1 MHLYHKRDKYIARKD
16 FFTTQMK
23 ELSRRSSKM
32 ILGMLGMLPYDGYY
46 VHENMKT
53 ILDLDWDDTTH
64 QVHAATVTDPETGRT
79 RVRLSITVTGFNI
92 TLSMSV
98 LFAFYSMGNDDPFQ
112 YTPVNWDITLFDK
125 STERSINELPV
136 HESLVLV
143 ILRALA
149 IQRGI
154 SLAIENDY
162 IGDTFIEEAKEY
174 GMPSSTEKL
183 FLRFGAEYFRNLLEN
198 AINPHIAKMRQAY
211 NDN

>member
-1 MHLYHKRDKYIARKD
+1 MQLYHKRDKYIARKD

-23 ELSRRSSKM
+23 ELSRRTSKM

-46 VHENMKT
+46 VHKDMTT

-64 QVHAATVTDPETGRT
+64 QVHAAIVTGPETGT
-79 RVRLSITVTGFNI
+79 RVRLTIAVTGFNI
-92 TLSMSV
+92 TLNMSV
-98 LFAFYSMGNDDPFQ
+98 LFKFYRSGITQPFE
-112 YTPVNWDITLFDK
+112 YTPVSWDIKLFDR
-125 STERSINELPV
+125 SDERSINELPV
-136 HESLVLV
+136 HESLILV

-162 IGDTFIEEAKEY
+162 IGDTFIEEAKDY
-174 GMPSSTEKL
+174 GMLDSTEKL
-183 FLRFGAEYFRNLLEN
+183 FARFGAEYFRNLLEN
-198 AINPHIAKMRQAY
+198 AIRPHIAKMQQAC

>member
-1 MHLYHKRDKYIARKD
+1 MQLYHKRDKYIAHKD

-23 ELSRRSSKM
+23 ELSRRTSKM

-46 VHENMKT
+46 VHKNMTT

-64 QVHAATVTDPETGRT
+64 QVHANTVTDPKTGRT
-79 RVRLSITVTGFNI
+79 RVRLAITVTGFNI
-92 TLSMSV
+92 TLNMSV
-98 LFAFYSMGNDDPFQ
+98 LFAHYSLGRNSFDWI
-112 YTPVNWDITLFDK
+112 PVNWDIKLFDG
-125 STERSINELPV
+125 SDERSINELPV

-162 IGDTFIEEAKEY
+162 IGDTFIEEAKNY
-174 GMPSSTEKL
+174 GMLNSTEKL
-183 FLRFGAEYFRNLLEN
+183 FVRFGAEYFRNLLEN
-198 AINPHIAKMRQAY
+198 AINPHIAKMQQAC